1 MLAKAACHTTPVS
14 EFTLLSGAAAT
25 IKILT
30 KVETNIKAFILKGTR
45 SSAVTPLSRHTPALT
60 SFTWYPNIYSLFR
73 FQCGCSQLE
82 YVITPRE
89 AEASL

>member
-1 MLAKAACHTTPVS
+1 MLAQAACHTTPVS

-25 IKILT
+25 IKIPT

-45 SSAVTPLSRHTPALT
+45 SSAITPLSRHTPALT
-60 SFTWYPNIYSLFR
+60 SFTWYPNIISMFR
-73 FQCGCSQLE
+73 CQCGSSQMG
-82 YVITPRE
+82 YVSTPRE